1 MRRFFLTRVAGIQL
15 LVKPKSLPIFVC
27 WIVLA
32 SFSGLLSAQSEQTSA
47 TPSSPQ
53 TPAQQMPSQH
63 SMGTRKN
70 SVGLPN
76 FGEVT
81 PNLFRGGQPGVDGL
95 KTLKDMGVSI
105 VVDMRS
111 GPNDH
116 EKSAVTKLGMQYVSI
131 PWHCPFPTDEPF
143 ARFLKIIEE
152 NHDKKVFVHCRLGDD
167 RTGMAIASYRM
178 ADEGWSA
185 DEALNEMEEFGFDWK
200 HHMICPALERFERS
214 FPERLKKDEAFKD
227 LKTISNQK

>member
-1 MRRFFLTRVAGIQL
+1 
-15 LVKPKSLPIFVC
+15 
-27 WIVLA
+27 
-32 SFSGLLSAQSEQTSA
+32 
-47 TPSSPQ
+47 
-53 TPAQQMPSQH
+53 
-63 SMGTRKN
+63 MGTRKN

-116 EKSAVTKLGMQYVSI
+116 EKAAVTKLGMQYVSI

-143 ARFLKIIEE
+143 ARFLKVIAE
-152 NHDKKVFVHCRLGDD
+152 NRDKKIFVHCRLGDD

-185 DEALNEMEEFGFDWK
+185 DEALNEMEKFGFDWK
-200 HHMICPALERFERS
+200 HHMICPTLESFERS

-227 LKTISNQK
+227 LKAIKTEK